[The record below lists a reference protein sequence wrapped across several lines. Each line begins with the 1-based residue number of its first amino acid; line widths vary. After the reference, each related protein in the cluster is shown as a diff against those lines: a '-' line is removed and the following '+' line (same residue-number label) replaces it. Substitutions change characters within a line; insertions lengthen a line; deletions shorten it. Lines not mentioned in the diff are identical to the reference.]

1 MMTIISLLPRKICS
15 IVMLFIFSF
24 TNLLGLINCDEE
36 VLFSASSSSL
46 RRRLEKHAHLP
57 MKPGYMVALIIAVFV
72 GPWCLW
78 ITCFLFRTSSHS
90 YEAKLQKLLERK
102 LNSENAMKEAAD
114 ALIKAK

>member
-1 MMTIISLLPRKICS
+1 
-15 IVMLFIFSF
+15 MLFIFS
-24 TNLLGLINCDEE
+24 LYYQLGLINCNNEE
-36 VLFSASSSSL
+36 QGLLLPSTATL

-57 MKPGYMVALIIAVFV
+57 MKPGYMIALIIAVFV

-78 ITCFLFRTSSHS
+78 ITCFLIRTSSHS
-90 YEAKLQKLLERK
+90 YEAKLQKLLERR